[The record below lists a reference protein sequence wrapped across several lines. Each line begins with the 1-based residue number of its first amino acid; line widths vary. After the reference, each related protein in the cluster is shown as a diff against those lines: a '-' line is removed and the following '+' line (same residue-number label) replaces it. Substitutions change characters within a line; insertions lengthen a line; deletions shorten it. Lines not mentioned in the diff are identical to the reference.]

1 MAFMSRNY
9 EALQGIAAEFNK
21 TAVRIVT
28 IMQQPVPFVY
38 FHLLKLMMVMVNV
51 LVAYEMVDIFESW
64 VASMVIFSVVAAMLL
79 GLQEIAGA
87 MADPFG
93 VDDTD
98 FDTHKLCYDAYK
110 NAVAYLRVKQPTDP
124 EAGIGDDEPRVN
136 PVANAQRPC
145 HSPSRAQSATN
156 DTNDASSSAG
166 ASLMLSQASA
176 CPAPQTSSAVSPP
189 QAKAWSLVTK
199 RGGGGARV

>member
-1 MAFMSRNY
+1 MCLSVFPPIPEPTFAILRLTGLSCPLCLHGDP
-9 EALQGIAAEFNK
+9 APPLA
-21 TAVRIVT
+21 
-28 IMQQPVPFVY
+28 
-38 FHLLKLMMVMVNV
+38 HLFSLPSFA
-51 LVAYEMVDIFESW
+51 AYEMVDIFESW